1 MQMPYGKSFRAEQ
14 FPFCRRNDASESRK
28 KASLHDAPGY
38 ETFYTYLLKAR
49 IMENNKYRNTN
60 DIDDTEYRRMRK
72 SEDSSYEYH
81 EADAEDIDEA
91 NVDDGYP
98 EAVEHDESGSV
109 YDLKTDFIV
118 LLPGEII
125 RIPQDSNLAWMTE
138 AHRGGRFSGT
148 GMGLLCLGHLASNP
162 GAGR

>member
-38 ETFYTYLLKAR
+38 ETFYTYLLKAKK
-49 IMENNKYRNTN
+49 MENNKYRNTN

-91 NVDDGYP
+91 NVDDG
-98 EAVEHDESGSV
+98 
-109 YDLKTDFIV
+109 
-118 LLPGEII
+118 
-125 RIPQDSNLAWMTE
+125 
-138 AHRGGRFSGT
+138 
-148 GMGLLCLGHLASNP
+148 
-162 GAGR
+162 